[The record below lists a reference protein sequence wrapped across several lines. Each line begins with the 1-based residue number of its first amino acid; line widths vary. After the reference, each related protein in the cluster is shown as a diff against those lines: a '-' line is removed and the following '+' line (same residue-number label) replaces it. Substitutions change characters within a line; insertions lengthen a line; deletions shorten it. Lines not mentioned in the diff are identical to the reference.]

1 MTTTT
6 MRLAPVIGGQRRGG
20 EMVPPD
26 WEPIYAALVQEWLNA
41 GRRVPGRHDEEWA
54 ILARRCP
61 RPQP

>member
-1 MTTTT
+1 
-6 MRLAPVIGGQRRGG
+6 
-20 EMVPPD
+20 MVPPD